1 MQATCDNIR
10 VKHFLLNSQ
19 PYAKDP
25 MRIQLVDISRI
36 DDYQDIIDV
45 RSPSEFDADHIPG
58 ARNLPVLNDKERAQ
72 VGTLYN
78 TNAFEARKLGAALI
92 SRNIAHFLQTELAPK
107 DKSWCPLLYCWRGGM
122 RSTAAATVLA
132 HVGWQVG
139 QLQGGYKTYRH
150 AVLNTLETSPQQ
162 FQYIV
167 VCGPTGSGK
176 SRLLHAL
183 QKNGQQVLDLEA
195 LAIHR
200 GSILGLVPGQTQPTQ
215 RFFETLLKQQLGQ
228 FTPEKPVFIEAESR
242 RIGAITL
249 PKALYQ
255 SMHQGYCLTI
265 EVPLAER
272 VRFLCEDYDFYLKD
286 PSLLQDK
293 LTALAVYHPRE
304 ELEHWHNLIGKGQFQ
319 QLVETLLS
327 KHYDPH
333 YWRSLHQHYPQAE
346 KGHRLKLK
354 NLDSQQL
361 EEAIRKFDAYFD
373 LNNAVKIG

>member
-1 MQATCDNIR
+1 
-10 VKHFLLNSQ
+10 
-19 PYAKDP
+19 

-78 TNAFEARKLGAALI
+78 TNTFEARKLGAALI
-92 SRNIAHFLQTELAPK
+92 SRNIAHFLQTELATK

-150 AVLNTLETSPQQ
+150 AVLNTLETAPQQ

-195 LAIHR
+195 LAMHR

-272 VRFLCEDYDFYLKD
+272 VHFLCEDYDFYLKD